1 MDTYSYLRREGN
13 MHMGTRA
20 TRYIYTKR
28 FPRGMHAMILKGSR
42 NGMHVFTANNDIDD
56 QRSAFMACSVGEASS
71 PKSEAVQH
79 RYRHKDPT

>member
-1 MDTYSYLRREGN
+1 
-13 MHMGTRA
+13 
-20 TRYIYTKR
+20 
-28 FPRGMHAMILKGSR
+28 MILKGSR
-42 NGMHVFTANNDIDD
+42 NGMHVFTANDDIDD